1 MKRALLF
8 LIAALLLLPAGAE
21 ETKKAAAAPVPE
33 AKGPRI
39 SVEPDHFDFG
49 KAVQNKTLAK
59 EFSIKNYGTEDLVIE
74 NVSTTCGCTAALLDS
89 KVVKPGG
96 TAPLR
101 VTLETRSYSG
111 KVERKILIRSN
122 DPATSLLELKVE
134 AMVGAAGAASAEK

>member
-1 MKRALLF
+1 VKRALSF
-8 LIAALLLLPAGAE
+8 LIAAFLLVPAGAE
-21 ETKKAAAAPVPE
+21 DTKKAAAAPVPE
-33 AKGPRI
+33 VKGPRI
-39 SVEPDHFDFG
+39 SVEPQSFDFG
-49 KAVQNKTLAK
+49 KAVQNKTLSK

-101 VTLETRSYSG
+101 VTLETRTYSG

-122 DPATSLLELKVE
+122 DPATNVLELKVE
-134 AMVGAAGAASAEK
+134 AMVGAVSAEK

>member
-1 MKRALLF
+1 M
-8 LIAALLLLPAGAE
+8 AALLLLPAGAE
-21 ETKKAAAAPVPE
+21 EAKKAAAAPVPDG
-33 AKGPRI
+33 KGPRI
-39 SVEPDHFDFG
+39 SVEPDRFDFG

-59 EFSIKNYGTEDLVIE
+59 EFSVKNYGTEDLVIE

-96 TAPLR
+96 TVPLR

-134 AMVGAAGAASAEK
+134 AMVSAASAAGAAGAEK

>member
-1 MKRALLF
+1 VKRALLF
-8 LIAALLLLPAGAE
+8 LIGAFLLLPAGAE
-21 ETKKAAAAPVPE
+21 EAKKAADPD

-39 SVEPDHFDFG
+39 SVEPPSFDFG
-49 KAVQNKTLAK
+49 KAVQNKTLSK

-96 TAPLR
+96 TTPLR
-101 VTLETRSYSG
+101 VTLETRTYSG

-122 DPATSLLELKVE
+122 DAATNLLAVKVE
-134 AMVGAAGAASAEK
+134 AMVGAAGGAEK

>member
-1 MKRALLF
+1 MKRALSF
-8 LIAALLLLPAGAE
+8 LIAAFLLVRAGAE
-21 ETKKAAAAPVPE
+21 DTKKAAAAPVPE

-39 SVEPDHFDFG
+39 SVEPQSFDFG
-49 KAVQNKTLAK
+49 KAVQNKTLSK

-101 VTLETRSYSG
+101 VTLETRTYSG

-122 DPATSLLELKVE
+122 DPATNVLELKVE
-134 AMVGAAGAASAEK
+134 AMVDAVSAEK

>member
-1 MKRALLF
+1 MKRALSF
-8 LIAALLLLPAGAE
+8 LIAAFLLLPAGAE
-21 ETKKAAAAPVPE
+21 ETKKAVATPAPD

-39 SVEPDHFDFG
+39 SVEPASFDFG
-49 KAVQNKTLAK
+49 KAVQNKTLSK

-96 TAPLR
+96 TTPLR

-122 DPATSLLELKVE
+122 DAATSLLEVKVE
-134 AMVGAAGAASAEK
+134 ATVAAAGAEK

>member
-1 MKRALLF
+1 VKRALLF

-21 ETKKAAAAPVPE
+21 DTKKAAAPPAPD

-39 SVEPDHFDFG
+39 SVEPDRFDFG
-49 KAVQNKTLAK
+49 KAVQNKTLSK

-101 VTLETRSYSG
+101 VTLETRTYSG

-122 DPATSLLELKVE
+122 DSATSLLELKVE
-134 AMVGAAGAASAEK
+134 AMVSAEK

>member
-1 MKRALLF
+1 MKRAWLF
-8 LIAALLLLPAGAE
+8 LIAAFLLVPAGAE
-21 ETKKAAAAPVPE
+21 DTKKAAVVLD

-39 SVEPDHFDFG
+39 SVEPASFDFG
-49 KAVQNKTLAK
+49 KAVQNKTLSK

-96 TAPLR
+96 TTPLR
-101 VTLETRSYSG
+101 VTLETRTYSG

-122 DPATSLLELKVE
+122 DLATNVLELKVE
-134 AMVGAAGAASAEK
+134 AMVGAVSAEK

>member
-1 MKRALLF
+1 MKRALSF
-8 LIAALLLLPAGAE
+8 LIAAFLVAPLWAE
-21 ETKKAAAAPVPE
+21 DAKTPVPGKATPGPE
-33 AKGPRI
+33 VKGPRI
-39 SVEPDHFDFG
+39 SVEPSGFDFG
-49 KAVQNKTLAK
+49 KAVQNKTLSK
-59 EFSIKNYGTEDLVIE
+59 EFSIKNYGSEDLVIE

-111 KVERKILIRSN
+111 KVERKVLIRSN

-134 AMVGAAGAASAEK
+134 AMVSAEK

>member
-8 LIAALLLLPAGAE
+8 LIAALLVLPAGAE
-21 ETKKAAAAPVPE
+21 EKKAAAAPVPD

-39 SVEPDHFDFG
+39 SVEPDRFDFG
-49 KAVQNKTLAK
+49 KAVQNKTLSK
-59 EFSIKNYGTEDLVIE
+59 EFSVKNYGTEDLVIE

-96 TAPLR
+96 TVPLR

-122 DPATSLLELKVE
+122 DAATSLLELKVE
-134 AMVGAAGAASAEK
+134 AMVGAAGAEK

>member
-1 MKRALLF
+1 VRRALSF
-8 LIAALLLLPAGAE
+8 LIAAFLLVPAGAE
-21 ETKKAAAAPVPE
+21 DTKKAAAPD

-39 SVEPDHFDFG
+39 SVEPARFDFG

-96 TAPLR
+96 TVPLR
-101 VTLETRSYSG
+101 VTLETRNYSG

-122 DPATSLLELKVE
+122 DPATNLLELKVE
-134 AMVGAAGAASAEK
+134 VMVGAEK